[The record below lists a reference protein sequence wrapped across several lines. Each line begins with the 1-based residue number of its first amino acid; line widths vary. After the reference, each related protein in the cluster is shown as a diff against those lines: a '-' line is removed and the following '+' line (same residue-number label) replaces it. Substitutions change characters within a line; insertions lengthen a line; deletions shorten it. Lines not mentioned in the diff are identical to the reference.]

1 MNICFLPSTVTPD
14 RALHLLT
21 TYLVNDR
28 IAIDAGSLGIF
39 ATPQDQ
45 ARIKHVFIS
54 HYHADHVATLP
65 IFLDNVAGQGD
76 SVTVYASEAVLDCL
90 RRDLFSDRMWPDFFA
105 FERDGVPF
113 VRAEILTAGKPVS
126 CADLMITPVPVN
138 HPVPT
143 LGFLID
149 DGKNAV
155 MIASDTGPTE
165 EIWRRA
171 NQLPHLRGVFLE
183 ASFPEELTW
192 LAERAGH
199 LTPRLFASEL
209 KKLKSPVRVIAVHV
223 KARYHNQVVAELGS
237 LGLSHVEVARPGEW
251 MHFGN

>member
-1 MNICFLPSTVTPD
+1 MRVSRRCGLDRRRTSEFRRYLTGAVRSGGAMNICFLPSTVTPD
-14 RALHLLT
+14 RGALHLLT

-76 SVTVYASEAVLDCL
+76 SVTVYASEAVLDCP

-113 VRAEILTAGKPVS
+113 VRAEI
-126 CADLMITPVPVN
+126 
-138 HPVPT
+138 
-143 LGFLID
+143 
-149 DGKNAV
+149 
-155 MIASDTGPTE
+155 
-165 EIWRRA
+165 
-171 NQLPHLRGVFLE
+171 VF
-183 ASFPEELTW
+183 A
-192 LAERAGH
+192 
-199 LTPRLFASEL
+199 
-209 KKLKSPVRVIAVHV
+209 
-223 KARYHNQVVAELGS
+223 ARYEMARNVDDVLSRRTRARLLARDASAAAAQEVAELIGDE
-237 LGLSHVEVARPGEW
+237 LGLSASQRAEQVAWYQQSVEEERQAPDLPVSGPTSCIDNG
-251 MHFGN
+251 